1 MALDYDCGV
10 DLNMQTQL
18 AIRLPGEQWSVTEL
32 THYVRDMFESD
43 RQLHDVAV
51 AGELSNLSRPRS
63 GHLYFSLKDAD
74 ATLQCVMWR
83 SEVARLGFLPED
95 GDRVVAYGQVSV
107 YAVAGRYQLYATAL
121 RPAGVGELLVQLE
134 ELKRKLSAE
143 GLFDAER
150 KKPLPTLSARI
161 ALVTSPTGAAR
172 QDMRCVLA
180 RRWPLAQVELV
191 GTAVQGS
198 AAPDEIVAALQAA
211 DRSQPDVILL
221 GRGGGAIEDLW
232 AFNSEAVVR
241 AIAATSA
248 PVVTGIGHETDF
260 TLADLAADMRAPT
273 PSAAAEMATPDQ
285 RELRQVLD
293 RKSQR
298 LAETLALQIHSCRA
312 ALIEMDACFHGL
324 SPRGQLQSARQH
336 LHHLSRQALSGARN
350 TLRLRR
356 RDAQRIDQTLF
367 ALGPETTLARGY
379 AIVTRAETAEIVRR
393 AGALS
398 VGEALDV
405 RVAEGR
411 FTAKV
416 AGIHPAE

>member
-1 MALDYDCGV
+1 
-10 DLNMQTQL
+10 MQTQL

-180 RRWPLAQVELV
+180 GAGHWRRWNWWEP
-191 GTAVQGS
+191 
-198 AAPDEIVAALQAA
+198 
-211 DRSQPDVILL
+211 R
-221 GRGGGAIEDLW
+221 
-232 AFNSEAVVR
+232 
-241 AIAATSA
+241 
-248 PVVTGIGHETDF
+248 
-260 TLADLAADMRAPT
+260 
-273 PSAAAEMATPDQ
+273 
-285 RELRQVLD
+285 
-293 RKSQR
+293 
-298 LAETLALQIHSCRA
+298 CRA
-312 ALIEMDACFHGL
+312 A
-324 SPRGQLQSARQH
+324 PRPMKSWLRCRRQTGR
-336 LHHLSRQALSGARN
+336 SRM
-350 TLRLRR
+350 
-356 RDAQRIDQTLF
+356 
-367 ALGPETTLARGY
+367 
-379 AIVTRAETAEIVRR
+379 
-393 AGALS
+393 
-398 VGEALDV
+398 
-405 RVAEGR
+405 
-411 FTAKV
+411 
-416 AGIHPAE
+416 